1 MLLDSNT
8 IIYATIPEKE
18 QLRQFLSKQD
28 ISVSAVS
35 YVEVLGYHKL
45 SSVNKQ
51 HFEKFFQTT
60 QMFPISDEV
69 IQKAS
74 ILRQQKKM
82 SLGDALIAATAL
94 IHGLT
99 LVTSNVKD
107 FEWIEDLSVLDPLKI
122 APKME

>member
-1 MLLDSNT
+1 MLLDSNI
-8 IIYATIPEKE
+8 IIYAAIPEQD
-18 QLRQFLSKQD
+18 QLRQFLSQQAFF
-28 ISVSAVS
+28 VSAVS

-45 SSVNKQ
+45 SPENKQ
-51 HFEKFFQTT
+51 HFENFFKMTQT
-60 QMFPISDEV
+60 FPISEDV

-74 ILRQQKKM
+74 ALRQEKKM

-107 FEWIEDLSVLDPLKI
+107 FEWIEDLSVLNPLTQG
-122 APKME
+122 

>member
-107 FEWIEDLSVLDPLKI
+107 FEWIEDLSVLDPLKNG
-122 APKME
+122 KK

>member
-8 IIYATIPEKE
+8 IIYAAIPEQK
-18 QLRQFLSKQD
+18 QLRKFLSQQA

-45 SSVNKQ
+45 TPENQ
-51 HFEKFFQTT
+51 QYFEAFFKNIPLL
-60 QMFPISDEV
+60 PISEQV

-74 ILRQQKKM
+74 ALRQQKKM

-99 LVTSNVKD
+99 LITSNVKD
-107 FEWIEDLSVLDPLKI
+107 FEWIEDLSVIDPLQL
-122 APKME
+122 

>member
-8 IIYATIPEKE
+8 IIYAAIPENE
-18 QLRQFLSKQD
+18 QLRKFLSKQA

-45 SSVNKQ
+45 SSETKQ

-69 IQKAS
+69 VKKAS
-74 ILRQQKKM
+74 VLRQQKKM

-99 LVTSNVKD
+99 LVTANVTD
-107 FEWIEDLSVLDPLKI
+107 FEWIEDLSILDPLNLK
-122 APKME
+122 

>member
-8 IIYATIPEKE
+8 IIYAAIPEEE
-18 QLRQFLSKQD
+18 QLRQFLSKQEL
-28 ISVSAVS
+28 SVSAVS

-45 SSVNKQ
+45 TSENKQ
-51 HFEKFFQTT
+51 HFENFFQTT
-60 QMFPISDEV
+60 QMFPISDEI

-74 ILRQQKKM
+74 ALRQQKKM

-107 FEWIEDLSVLDPLKI
+107 FEWIEDLSVLDPLKNG
-122 APKME
+122 KK

>member
-8 IIYATIPEKE
+8 VIYAAIPKQK
-18 QLRQFLSKQD
+18 QLRQFLSQQAV
-28 ISVSAVS
+28 SVSAVS

-45 SSVNKQ
+45 TPENKQ
-51 HFEKFFQTT
+51 YFETFFQVTPT
-60 QMFPISDEV
+60 LPISDEV

-74 ILRQQKKM
+74 ALRQQKKM

-99 LVTSNVKD
+99 LVTCYLICDQK
-107 FEWIEDLSVLDPLKI
+107 
-122 APKME
+122 

>member
-51 HFEKFFQTT
+51 HFENFFQTT

-69 IQKAS
+69 IEKAS